1 MWTIRFGALDQELGA
16 GILVFETGR
25 AFGGD
30 SCFAYT
36 GNYSVD
42 GGLLAGHL
50 RISRHS
56 DGLPAIYPDNANEFD
71 VSFNAQMDSDS
82 FMTGLFSREDYPDGG
97 FDLYRHAELP
107 DSNG

>member
-42 GGLLAGHL
+42 GGFA
-50 RISRHS
+50 
-56 DGLPAIYPDNANEFD
+56 
-71 VSFNAQMDSDS
+71 
-82 FMTGLFSREDYPDGG
+82 
-97 FDLYRHAELP
+97 LYRHAELP